1 MARVDGRGVVA
12 ATLLVVCVLGCAG
25 RIASYNRQGA
35 ETVRTRAAFDFACN
49 EEQVS
54 VVPVTT
60 GSSTTGSERYHR
72 DLVIEYGAAGCGK
85 RAVFVRLDNGQWLRN
100 GEVSVD

>member
-1 MARVDGRGVVA
+1 MVEGLWRRRCWLFA
-12 ATLLVVCVLGCAG
+12 CSGCAG

-60 GSSTTGSERYHR
+60 VLRQPGLNAITATSSSNMAQQGVASAR
-72 DLVIEYGAAGCGK
+72 
-85 RAVFVRLDNGQWLRN
+85 VFVRLDNGQWLRN